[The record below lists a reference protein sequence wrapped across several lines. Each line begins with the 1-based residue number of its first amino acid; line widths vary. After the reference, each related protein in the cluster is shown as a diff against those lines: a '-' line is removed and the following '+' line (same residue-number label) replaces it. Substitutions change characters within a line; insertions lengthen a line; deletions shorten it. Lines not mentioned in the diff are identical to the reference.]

1 MMTSRCEYRLLLR
14 QDNAD
19 IRLTEKARRTGLIS
33 DERYGRLMRKL
44 EKTAAA
50 RAMLERSVPPTE
62 ALAAFL
68 ASRGETPPKTGVRL
82 FDLLKRPSVDYTSLA
97 GIFDDLPALDR
108 ETIEQVEV
116 AARYDGYIEKQLQ
129 QVERARSLEETR
141 LPADYDYG
149 RLHGL
154 RLEARQKL
162 NAVRPETIGKAGR
175 ISGVSPADIAVLII
189 AAKRGF
195 DA

>member
-1 MMTSRCEYRLLLR
+1 M
-14 QDNAD
+14 
-19 IRLTEKARRTGLIS
+19 K
-33 DERYGRLMRKL
+33 
-44 EKTAAA
+44 
-50 RAMLERSVPPTE
+50 
-62 ALAAFL
+62 
-68 ASRGETPPKTGVRL
+68 L
-82 FDLLKRPSVDYTSLA
+82 FDLLKRPAVDYTSLA

-108 ETIEQVEV
+108 ETLEQVEV

-141 LPADYDYG
+141 LPADYDYS